1 MYATFQEFEKD
12 MFRRTWRD
20 DFEAMNVEGLL
31 DGTTVHE
38 VLAGTAEEKQARLRR
53 PESDDEESRD

>member
-1 MYATFQEFEKD
+1 MYATFQEFEKA

-38 VLAGTAEEKQARLRR
+38 VLAGTAEEKRARLRGS
-53 PESDDEESRD
+53 EHDDEEFTD